1 MTGGQ
6 ILVVD
11 DEKSQRD
18 ILTVILE
25 GEGYTVESSSNVSQ
39 ALAFY
44 RNHPVDVVLTD
55 LSMPERDGLALL
67 DDLMKLDPEAL
78 VVRKPFR
85 QAELARAI
93 TTALSAAH
101 PSA

>member
-1 MTGGQ
+1 MTAGR

-25 GEGYTVESSSNVSQ
+25 GEGYTVQPSSNVSQ
-39 ALAFY
+39 AVALY
-44 RNHPVDVVLTD
+44 RSHPVDVVLTD

-78 VVRKPFR
+78 VV
-85 QAELARAI
+85 LI
-93 TTALSAAH
+93 TAH
-101 PSA
+101 GTVG